1 MNYLNYK
8 DYQNV
13 RDAAWRILL
22 DCRIGRLPV
31 DVREICRHLG
41 CKLYSYDAGWKIISA
56 FKLNEQVE
64 KSDGFTVLYRDV
76 PYIFYSGSTPEA
88 RQRFTIAHEIGHIV
102 LGHVGEGKYTIMN
115 REPSLRDSADETQ
128 ANQFAARI
136 LAPACVLNALDAVEA
151 EQISSLCGISHQA
164 AEFRA
169 ERMKQLRARGKF
181 LSHPLEREV
190 MRQFEP
196 FVRSHSGSR

>member
-1 MNYLNYK
+1 MNYR
-8 DYQNV
+8 DYQNA

-22 DCRIGRLPV
+22 DCHIDHLPV
-31 DVREICRHLG
+31 DIWAICRHLG
-41 CKLYSYDAGWKIISA
+41 CKLYSYDAGWKLIAA
-56 FKLNEQVE
+56 FRLQEQTE
-64 KSDGFTVLYRDV
+64 KTDGFTVLYRDV
-76 PYIFYSGSTPEA
+76 PYIFYSSSVPEP

-102 LGHVGEGKYTIMN
+102 LDHVGDGKYTIMN
-115 REPSLRDSADETQ
+115 REPSPGDSADETQ

-190 MRQFEP
+190 LRQFEP
-196 FVRSHSGSR
+196 FVRSHLGSR